1 VTGGLTALRKIICNV
16 HCGCLILDRAPNL
29 RLKMR
34 YLALDIQTFGVCIE
48 DKGAT
53 IRMSDLWAFY
63 LTTQLPF

>member
-1 VTGGLTALRKIICNV
+1 MTGGLTALRKIIRNV

-34 YLALDIQTFGVCIE
+34 YLALDIQMFSVCIE
-48 DKGAT
+48 YKRAM

-63 LTTQLPF
+63 LTMQFPF